1 MTDVIDVNINHLPE
15 NILLEILSYLSVKD
29 LCRTGSVC
37 RSWRRVVRDNTLWR
51 HVDLLPYR
59 LNLQKMWKVIRAH
72 FSECLLTMKVRGF
85 VDSGGRKQKKPSL
98 SDAMLRDLGER
109 CPNICDLHL
118 HMCKTDNISAGN
130 LPGSLTR
137 LVLHGCSWQPR
148 WLKGNENNLKN
159 IVDLDLSCCCRVDSF
174 DMHDIGNWTRMKTLK
189 LNGLYRLN
197 EKGIKHVATSLPL
210 LERLELSYTQCTEL
224 AVHHISRHLK
234 NLRHLNMSN
243 CSLLNDSAVETLSS
257 GLQKLEYLDLKSNS
271 RLTISGLSSLKAC
284 KRLSVLVF
292 DFNDDTEKQL
302 LQAELPNCTIVNGDV

>member
-1 MTDVIDVNINHLPE
+1 MSGPVQFHFLPPSFLHVFVHE
-15 NILLEILSYLSVKD
+15 DGQLSILH
-29 LCRTGSVC
+29 RVC
-37 RSWRRVVRDNTLWR
+37 RAWRRVVRDNTLWR

-85 VDSGGRKQKKPSL
+85 VESGGPKQKKPSL

-109 CPNICDLHL
+109 CPNIRDLHL
-118 HMCKTDNISAGN
+118 HMCNTDNISASN
-130 LPGSLTR
+130 LPSSLTR

-148 WLKGNENNLKN
+148 WLKGNEQTLKN
-159 IVDLDLSCCCRVDSF
+159 VVDLDLSCCCRVDSY
-174 DMHDIGNWTRMKTLK
+174 DMQDIGSWTNLKSLK

-197 EKGIKHVATSLPL
+197 EKGIQHVAMNLPH

-257 GLQKLEYLDLKSNS
+257 GLDKLEYLDLKSNS
-271 RLTISGLSSLKAC
+271 RLTLSGLSTLKAC
-284 KRLSVLVF
+284 KKLSVLVF
-292 DFNDDTEKQL
+292 DFKDEAEKKHLQSEL
-302 LQAELPNCTIVNGDV
+302 LNCTIVNGDV

>member
-1 MTDVIDVNINHLPE
+1 MTDVIDVNIKHLPE

-29 LCRTGSVC
+29 LCRAGRVC
-37 RSWRRVVRDNTLWR
+37 RAWRRVVRDNTLWR

-85 VDSGGRKQKKPSL
+85 VESAGPKQKKPSL
-98 SDAMLRDLGER
+98 SDAMLLDLRER
-109 CPNICDLHL
+109 CPNIRDLHL
-118 HMCKTDNISAGN
+118 HMCNTDNISANN
-130 LPGSLTR
+130 LPRSLTR

-148 WLKGNENNLKN
+148 WLKGHEENLQK
-159 IVDLDLSCCCRVDSF
+159 IEGLDLSCCSRVDSF
-174 DMHDIGNWTRMKTLK
+174 DMQDIGNWKGLKVLK

-197 EKGIKHVATSLPL
+197 EKGIQHVATSLPL

-234 NLRHLNMSN
+234 NLCHLNMSN

-257 GLQKLEYLDLKSNS
+257 GLHKLEYLDLKSNS
-271 RLTISGLSSLKAC
+271 QLTISGLSSLRAC

-292 DFNDDTEKQL
+292 DLKDDTEKHM